1 MKDFFLGLL
10 QNPFVLA
17 TLSGLVAY
25 LFMFIDTKIT
35 SSYRSNST
43 YYKNA
48 GLVSS
53 LVGLSIYLSKN
64 GLGNL
69 LNKDNKNN
77 KISNT
82 INTEENVNNSE
93 EYTSNENN
101 NDYEFDDDDF
111 DN

>member
-1 MKDFFLGLL
+1 MKDFLLGLL

-25 LFMFIDTKIT
+25 LFMLIDTKIT
-35 SSYRSNST
+35 SSYRNNST

-48 GLVSS
+48 GLVST
-53 LVGLSIYLSKN
+53 LVGVSIYLSKN
-64 GLGNL
+64 RLGNL
-69 LNKDNKNN
+69 KILNNINK
-77 KISNT
+77 S
-82 INTEENVNNSE
+82 EEHSSNNSN
-93 EYTSNENN
+93 S